1 MNLFAEFRKLL
12 PSDPLTVCI
21 VAEELADGTT
31 RVTTLTGQPLRVRGV
46 NGRSVGERVFV
57 QGGRI
62 IDDAPQLS
70 ASIFEI

>member
-12 PSDPLTVCI
+12 PTDPLTICI

-31 RVTTLTGQPLRVRGV
+31 RVTTLTGQPLRVRGA
-46 NGRSVGERVFV
+46 NGRTAGEHVFV

-62 IDDAPQLS
+62 IDDAPTLPS
-70 ASIFEI
+70 FTFEI